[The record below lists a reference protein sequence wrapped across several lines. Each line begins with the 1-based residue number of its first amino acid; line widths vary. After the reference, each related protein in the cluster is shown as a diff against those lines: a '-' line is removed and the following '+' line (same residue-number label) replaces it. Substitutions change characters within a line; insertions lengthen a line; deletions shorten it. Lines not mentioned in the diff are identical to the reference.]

1 MAAHGLDPGIV
12 VQGVQSVASPALHA
26 ALASGALVNVE
37 VRPSVADGLA
47 GNVEPGSITL
57 ELLEQHVR
65 DVVLVEETQIT
76 DAMRWLL
83 VHEHV
88 LVEGSA
94 AVGVAAML
102 AGMRPQAG
110 PVAVLLTGR
119 NVAGSVLQQYVLG

>member
-1 MAAHGLDPGIV
+1 MTQLEAAR
-12 VQGVQSVASPALHA
+12 QG
-26 ALASGALVNVE
+26 
-37 VRPSVADGLA
+37 
-47 GNVEPGSITL
+47 
-57 ELLEQHVR
+57 
-65 DVVLVEETQIT
+65 QIT

-94 AVGVAAML
+94 AVGVAALL

-110 PVAVLLTGR
+110 SLAVLLTGR